1 MATQVVN
8 ATPGSTITILVRA
21 INASGSSDFATIQYK
36 VPSVSASGGNLG
48 GTNSAT
54 DIQLT
59 GGSLFAGTF
68 GTNVGLVD
76 PATTNP
82 SGSGV
87 ILNQYGIAGYATGT
101 KKFYIDSR
109 TGNAFFSGDI
119 TGSTGTFSGSITASS
134 GSIGGWTI
142 NPTTLTS
149 STNNVTLDSTGA
161 LTIGSGSSIFKAD
174 VYGIYLGNST
184 FASAPFSVSPGGTLK
199 ATSGTIGGWTINTNN
214 LKSTNNAVLLDNSQG
229 LISVTDPNNIN
240 KGVYL
245 TAGNGT
251 PKLYIGSGNF
261 GSMDTGFYADGAGYF
276 SLGNQLTFTP
286 GSTTTSKTL
295 TSTIGLNSPNLIL
308 GSADSF
314 VKVGMAITG
323 TGIQSGTSVT
333 AVSGTSVTMSLNAL
347 STQISSPIT
356 FYQDNFS
363 ELNVTGRITGVINS
377 VTPIL
382 SPRLTTSISQIVIS
396 GTSPSQ
402 TATVTTT
409 GHAYLVAEKVLIEGF
424 TTTGGLNN
432 LNRSFSLASV
442 TDSVTFTID
451 ISGVTGVTS
460 GTYSSLSNVYA
471 TLQEVTMGLHPQE
484 GTSGQSYYHT
494 AASGFRQDKYNWWF
508 TNNQFRVGNA
518 LSYLKYDGTT
528 FQIKGGSSQYLSL
541 KVGGSNAQNSFAIT
555 SVVDGNSNPNP
566 SFATD
571 TTRFYVNGDGQF
583 SLGSYI
589 TFDPTLTNPLLKIGG
604 TGSTYS
610 LQIQTSNIAANNL
623 LSIYTTA
630 GTPTY
635 NNANTPFYVD
645 GTGQFSLGTGLTW
658 NGTTLTI
665 GGTASI
671 GGTTASTVVS
681 NAAAGATALQSIPSN
696 YLTTSTSISGGQI
709 TTGTIKNGSFNG
721 TANGAAFNTAGM
733 AINLDNSSI
742 TSPYFLLSS
751 TGLKVKG
758 DISGSSGTFSGSLTV
773 GSDHWN
779 TDGSF
784 QLGGT
789 TGITKGATGG
799 ISIGSNVTIGA
810 LSSYATQASLD
821 TTNTNLGTT
830 NTNLGTTNSN
840 VSTVTNKTSKYD
852 TSGNING
859 GISLN
864 TAGSISAGKT
874 SYTDTT
880 VGWFLG
886 YRTVSAGVYTPAFN
900 IGGTSNYMKW
910 DGSALTVTGNIT
922 GSSFS
927 SPQGGITIAQSGSYD
942 YINFISGASQS
953 TLAFVASGLLFQGPG
968 SNYLQMTTAG
978 NTVLASSGNS
988 VNMTTGGQ
996 IYLGSSSSATSSALR
1011 NSSIITVSLANSYGI
1026 TNGST
1031 TTTGY
1036 AVGDIVF
1043 TY

>member
-184 FASAPFSVSPGGTLK
+184 FASAPFSVSPGGTLT

-541 KVGGSNAQNSFAIT
+541 KVGGSNGQNSFAIT

-589 TFDPTLTNPLLKIGG
+589 TFDPTLANPLLKIGG

-645 GTGQFSLGTGLTW
+645 GTGKFSLGSKLYFDGANLTATGNITANAIVANTSVTSNSFNLSGS
-658 NGTTLTI
+658 NGDYWKSDGTFQFGGSTGISRGTSSGTI
-665 GGTASI
+665 NFGSGISVPFANITGTVTASALS
-671 GGTTASTVVS
+671 ASV
-681 NAAAGATALQSIPSN
+681 
-696 YLTTSTSISGGQI
+696 
-709 TTGTIKNGSFNG
+709 
-721 TANGAAFNTAGM
+721 
-733 AINLDNSSI
+733 SI
-742 TSPYFLLSS
+742 TSPYIATSASATQKIILSS
-751 TGLKVKG
+751 TNTSLQFTNAAGTVVTNMSPLAVG
-758 DISGSSGTFSGSLTV
+758 GTTYGVILNYGSTPDTTFSGTNASLYIIDREV
-773 GSDHWN
+773 RMSY
-779 TDGSF
+779 
-784 QLGGT
+784 GT
-789 TGITKGATGG
+789 TVPTSPYMTVNDLGA
-799 ISIGSNVTIGA
+799 S
-810 LSSYATQASLD
+810 
-821 TTNTNLGTT
+821 
-830 NTNLGTTNSN
+830 
-840 VSTVTNKTSKYD
+840 
-852 TSGNING
+852 ING
-859 GISLN
+859 GNLGVKLAGTLTPSSTPTGFVMYGSLN
-864 TAGSISAGKT
+864 N
-874 SYTDTT
+874 
-880 VGWFLG
+880 L
-886 YRTVSAGVYTPAFN
+886 YRTVV
-900 IGGTSNYMKW
+900 
-910 DGSALTVTGNIT
+910 
-922 GSSFS
+922 
-927 SPQGGITIAQSGSYD
+927 TIAAD
-942 YINFISGASQS
+942 P
-953 TLAFVASGLLFQGPG
+953 TTTP
-968 SNYLQMTTAG
+968 TAG
-978 NTVLASSGNS
+978 NP
-988 VNMTTGGQ
+988 
-996 IYLGSSSSATSSALR
+996 
-1011 NSSIITVSLANSYGI
+1011 
-1026 TNGST
+1026 
-1031 TTTGY
+1031 
-1036 AVGDIVF
+1036 GDMWL
-1043 TY
+1043 YY

>member
-76 PATTNP
+76 PAITNP

-451 ISGVTGVTS
+451 ISGVIGVTS

-645 GTGQFSLGTGLTW
+645 GTGKFSLGTGLTW
-658 NGTTLTI
+658 NGTTLTVNGGGTFSGALSAATGSFAGSLTVGSDYWKSDGSFQLGGSTGITKATTGGISIGTNVSILGTVTI
-665 GGTASI
+665 GGTA
-671 GGTTASTVVS
+671 ASTVVS
-681 NAAAGATALQSIPSN
+681 NAAAGSTALQSLPAGT
-696 YLTTSTSISGGQI
+696 LTSTNFSTTITSISGGTI
-709 TTGTIKNGSFNG
+709 STGTIKSGGFTG
-721 TANGAAFNTAGM
+721 TANGDSTYTGTGM
-733 AINLDNSSI
+733 AINLDNNTI
-742 TSPYFLLSS
+742 TSKTFNLN
-751 TGLKVKG
+751 
-758 DISGSSGTFSGSLTV
+758 SSG
-773 GSDHWN
+773 N
-779 TDGSF
+779 ASF
-784 QLGGT
+784 IGT
-789 TGITKGATGG
+789 
-799 ISIGSNVTIGA
+799 
-810 LSSYATQASLD
+810 
-821 TTNTNLGTT
+821 
-830 NTNLGTTNSN
+830 
-840 VSTVTNKTSKYD
+840 
-852 TSGNING
+852 
-859 GISLN
+859 
-864 TAGSISAGKT
+864 
-874 SYTDTT
+874 
-880 VGWFLG
+880 
-886 YRTVSAGVYTPAFN
+886 
-900 IGGTSNYMKW
+900 
-910 DGSALTVTGNIT
+910 IT
-922 GSSFS
+922 GSSFASYTSTPSGTTNIDINKTTAGAITFYNGS
-927 SPQGGITIAQSGSYD
+927 SVVATIKGGTVNS
-942 YINFISGASQS
+942 
-953 TLAFVASGLLFQGPG
+953 VSGLLITASGNTYQNFGNNYIALGSYTSVTGNAGLVMDGNIYTPSASLSAGGQTIQIDYSGVLINSTPTMSIGSSGLRNTVAVSG
-968 SNYLQMTTAG
+968 SNPYTASASK
-978 NTVLASSGNS
+978 NLIVL
-988 VNMTTGGQ
+988 V
-996 IYLGSSSSATSSALR
+996 Y
-1011 NSSIITVSLANSYGI
+1011 
-1026 TNGST
+1026 
-1031 TTTGY
+1031 
-1036 AVGDIVF
+1036 
-1043 TY
+1043 

>member
-1 MATQVVN
+1 LATQVVN

-21 INASGSSDFATIQYK
+21 VNASGSSDFATLQYR

-68 GTNVGLVD
+68 GTNVGLID
-76 PATTNP
+76 PATA
-82 SGSGV
+82 SVAGSGV
-87 ILNQYGIAGYATGT
+87 ILNQYGISGYATGS

-142 NPTTLTS
+142 NPNTLTS

-161 LTIGSGSSIFKAD
+161 ISIGSGSSIFKAD
-174 VYGIYLGNST
+174 VYGIYLGNAT
-184 FASAPFSVSPGGTLK
+184 FASAPFSVTPGGSLK
-199 ATSGTIGGWTINTNN
+199 ATSGTIGGWSINTNN

-286 GSTTTSKTL
+286 GSSTTSKTL

-308 GSADSF
+308 ASADTF

-333 AVSGTSVTMSLNAL
+333 AVSGTNVTMSLNAL

-377 VTPIL
+377 IAPIL

-460 GTYSSLSNVYA
+460 GTYSPSSVYA

-484 GTSGQSYYHT
+484 GTAGQSYYHT

-610 LQIQTSNIAANNL
+610 LQIQTSNLAANNL

-645 GTGQFSLGTGLTW
+645 GTGKFSLGSKLYFDGTNLTATGSITANAFATGSDYWKSDQSFQLGGSTGITK
-658 NGTTLTI
+658 GTSGAISI
-665 GGTASI
+665 GSNVSISGTVTI

-681 NAAAGATALQSIPSN
+681 GAAAGSSALQSLPAGTLTSSN
-696 YLTTSTSISGGQI
+696 FSTTITSISGGTI
-709 TTGTIKNGSFNG
+709 STGTIKNGSFDG
-721 TANGAAFNTAGM
+721 TANGAAYNTTGM

-751 TGLKVKG
+751 TGA
-758 DISGSSGTFSGSLTV
+758 
-773 GSDHWN
+773 
-779 TDGSF
+779 SF
-784 QLGGT
+784 
-789 TGITKGATGG
+789 KGA
-799 ISIGSNVTIGA
+799 
-810 LSSYATQASLD
+810 
-821 TTNTNLGTT
+821 
-830 NTNLGTTNSN
+830 
-840 VSTVTNKTSKYD
+840 
-852 TSGNING
+852 
-859 GISLN
+859 
-864 TAGSISAGKT
+864 
-874 SYTDTT
+874 
-880 VGWFLG
+880 
-886 YRTVSAGVYTPAFN
+886 
-900 IGGTSNYMKW
+900 
-910 DGSALTVTGNIT
+910 IT
-922 GSSFS
+922 GSSYASYTGTS
-927 SPQGGITIAQSGSYD
+927 STITAGTSQVD
-942 YINFISGASQS
+942 INKTTSGAMTFYYGTSIVGTIKGFNQAS
-953 TLAFVASGLLFQGPG
+953 T
-968 SNYLQMTTAG
+968 NYLQITGAG
-978 NTVLASSGNS
+978 NTYQTFGNNYISLGSYTTVTSNAGLTLDGGSSTPYAALS
-988 VNMTTGGQ
+988 AGGQ
-996 IYLGSSSSATSSALR
+996 SIQMDYSGVYLNSTPTMTIGTNGLR
-1011 NSSIITVSLANSYGI
+1011 NTVAVSGSNSLSASINKNL
-1026 TNGST
+1026 
-1031 TTTGY
+1031 
-1036 AVGDIVF
+1036 IVLV
-1043 TY
+1043 Y

>member
-76 PATTNP
+76 PAITNP

-589 TFDPTLTNPLLKIGG
+589 TFDPTLTNPLFKIGG

-645 GTGQFSLGTGLTW
+645 GTGQFSLGNKLYFDGTNLTATGSITANAFATGSDYWKSDGSFQLGGSTGITKATTGGISI
-658 NGTTLTI
+658 GTNVSI
-665 GGTASI
+665 SGTVTI

-709 TTGTIKNGSFNG
+709 TTGTIKNGAFDG
-721 TANGAAFNTAGM
+721 TANGAAYNTTGM

-751 TGLKVKG
+751 TGASFKG
-758 DISGSSGTFSGSLTV
+758 SISGSSFATYTGASSTIATATLGVDINKTTSGAMTFYYGPSAVGYIKGYNTAGTNVIRLEGSGTMGLNIASNYMSISSYTSLLQNAGLV
-773 GSDHWN
+773 L
-779 TDGSF
+779 DGSATPYAS
-784 QLGGT
+784 LSAGGQT
-789 TGITKGATGG
+789 IQIDYSGVLINSTPTM
-799 ISIGSNVTIGA
+799 SIGSSG
-810 LSSYATQASLD
+810 LR
-821 TTNTNLGTT
+821 NT
-830 NTNLGTTNSN
+830 
-840 VSTVTNKTSKYD
+840 VAV
-852 TSGNING
+852 
-859 GISLN
+859 
-864 TAGSISAGKT
+864 
-874 SYTDTT
+874 
-880 VGWFLG
+880 
-886 YRTVSAGVYTPAFN
+886 
-900 IGGTSNYMKW
+900 
-910 DGSALTVTGNIT
+910 
-922 GSSFS
+922 
-927 SPQGGITIAQSGSYD
+927 SGSNPYT
-942 YINFISGASQS
+942 ASVS
-953 TLAFVASGLLFQGPG
+953 KNLI
-968 SNYLQMTTAG
+968 
-978 NTVLASSGNS
+978 VL
-988 VNMTTGGQ
+988 V
-996 IYLGSSSSATSSALR
+996 Y
-1011 NSSIITVSLANSYGI
+1011 
-1026 TNGST
+1026 
-1031 TTTGY
+1031 
-1036 AVGDIVF
+1036 
-1043 TY
+1043 

>member
-76 PATTNP
+76 PAITNP

-451 ISGVTGVTS
+451 ISGVIGVTS

-645 GTGQFSLGTGLTW
+645 GTGKFSLGTGLTW
-658 NGTTLTI
+658 NGTTLTVNG
-665 GGTASI
+665 GGTFSGALSAATGSFAGSLTVGSDYWKSDGSFQLGGSTGITKATTGGISIGTNVSISGTVTI

-709 TTGTIKNGSFNG
+709 TTGTIKNGAFDG
-721 TANGAAFNTAGM
+721 TANGAAYNTTGM

-751 TGLKVKG
+751 TGASFKG
-758 DISGSSGTFSGSLTV
+758 SISGSSFATYTGASSTIATATLGIDINKTTSGAMTFYYGPSAVGYIKGYNTAGTNVLRLEGSGTMGLNIASNYMSISSYTSLLQNA
-773 GSDHWN
+773 GLN
-779 TDGSF
+779 LDGSATPYAS
-784 QLGGT
+784 LSAGGQT
-789 TGITKGATGG
+789 IQIDYSGVLINSTPTM
-799 ISIGSNVTIGA
+799 SIGSSG
-810 LSSYATQASLD
+810 LR
-821 TTNTNLGTT
+821 NT
-830 NTNLGTTNSN
+830 
-840 VSTVTNKTSKYD
+840 VAV
-852 TSGNING
+852 
-859 GISLN
+859 
-864 TAGSISAGKT
+864 
-874 SYTDTT
+874 
-880 VGWFLG
+880 
-886 YRTVSAGVYTPAFN
+886 
-900 IGGTSNYMKW
+900 
-910 DGSALTVTGNIT
+910 
-922 GSSFS
+922 
-927 SPQGGITIAQSGSYD
+927 SGSNPYT
-942 YINFISGASQS
+942 ASVS
-953 TLAFVASGLLFQGPG
+953 KNLI
-968 SNYLQMTTAG
+968 
-978 NTVLASSGNS
+978 VL
-988 VNMTTGGQ
+988 V
-996 IYLGSSSSATSSALR
+996 Y
-1011 NSSIITVSLANSYGI
+1011 
-1026 TNGST
+1026 
-1031 TTTGY
+1031 
-1036 AVGDIVF
+1036 
-1043 TY
+1043 